1 MAVYAH
7 CCEDTNSRL
16 LAIFFL
22 MTECMDDKALPEGWP
37 ESCQSLDQSLQI
49 FVKIWEERTV
59 SRQNQLNCA

>member
-1 MAVYAH
+1 MLTVVKILILDFYF
-7 CCEDTNSRL
+7 L
-16 LAIFFL
+16 L

-49 FVKIWEERTV
+49 FVKIWEERTA

>member
-1 MAVYAH
+1 
-7 CCEDTNSRL
+7 
-16 LAIFFL
+16 

-49 FVKIWEERTV
+49 FVKIWEERTASR